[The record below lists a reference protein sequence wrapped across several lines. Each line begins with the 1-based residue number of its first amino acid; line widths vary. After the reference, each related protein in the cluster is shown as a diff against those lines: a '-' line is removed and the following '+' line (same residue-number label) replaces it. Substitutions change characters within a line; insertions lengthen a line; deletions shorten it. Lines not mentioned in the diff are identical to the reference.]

1 MMKGLL
7 IIFAC
12 YVLLL
17 NLIVS
22 YRLYRDPL
30 YEPWQKGVQFL
41 LIWLLPLLGGFIVSY
56 FLNRTLESQIRMPK
70 YLKWVGSFFLLGGLS
85 KQNGYPSSMN
95 DYGDYNGGVDPG
107 YHCGVDG
114 GCGGGD

>member
-1 MMKGLL
+1 MKN
-7 IIFAC
+7 IVMIFVL

-22 YRLYRDPL
+22 YRLYRDEL